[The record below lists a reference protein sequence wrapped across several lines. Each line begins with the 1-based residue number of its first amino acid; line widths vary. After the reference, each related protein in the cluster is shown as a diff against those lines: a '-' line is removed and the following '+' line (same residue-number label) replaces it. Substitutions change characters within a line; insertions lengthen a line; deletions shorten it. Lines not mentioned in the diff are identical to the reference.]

1 MFFRFFWV
9 IGGVRPRR
17 YAFSFY
23 KAFGPHLAVL
33 YGRRNAFDAVLAHA
47 PNHPFVD
54 PENHGPA
61 RWELGT
67 MNQVEENSPVR
78 AHKKK
83 DNERA

>member
-1 MFFRFFWV
+1 MCVCFFF
-9 IGGVRPRR
+9 RR
-17 YAFSFY
+17 YAFSCY

-33 YGRRNAFDAVLAHA
+33 YGRRAAFDAVRKHA

-67 MNQVEENSPVR
+67 MNQVGRIYLHPHLCVQIYI
-78 AHKKK
+78 
-83 DNERA
+83 